1 LIGISLPEGVFSP
14 GKPIDFT
21 VGAADPNGAPAP
33 SEKLKYS
40 FFRVVE
46 QRVTYQKDGR
56 TDTRLQEELLPRG
69 EGTLMLF
76 SGRAS
81 GKIVPTEAGRYLLR
95 AEDISGDPVHRS
107 IFTCTETKRPVPRR
121 GLKRSRS

>member
-1 LIGISLPEGVFSP
+1 M
-14 GKPIDFT
+14 
-21 VGAADPNGAPAP
+21 
-33 SEKLKYS
+33 
-40 FFRVVE
+40 
-46 QRVTYQKDGR
+46 TYQKDGR

-95 AEDISGDPVHRS
+95 AEDISGGSRASQYIYVYGD
-107 IFTCTETKRPVPRR
+107 ETAGPEAGSETVEIITDRERYRPGEKLP
-121 GLKRSRS
+121 